1 VSATERRNGRGRGQ
15 RRAAQDGGQGPVRVA
30 LVDDAPEVRQS
41 LASALGQLSQIE
53 IVGHAADGVE
63 AIELVEREQPQVVI
77 MDLKMPRMD
86 GIKAT
91 RHVVSRLPDTAVL
104 VLSAYGD
111 ESLVIEALMA
121 GARGYLLKGTRAT
134 ELAEAIVSAAG
145 GQARIA
151 GPVTRPVLERLV
163 DALARERETR
173 QAAEEARLASERLS
187 QRQQQFVTMAA
198 HELRTPVTAL
208 IGSLATLERLLGGE
222 GRLDPAELD
231 LLFASSR
238 QARRL
243 SRLIEDL
250 TVVAENGSAGITV
263 KPKAVELEQA
273 ITGVV
278 GDLEHLGADRV
289 KITCAA
295 GLVAFTDPVRLAQ
308 VLTNLIRNALQYSPP
323 ETPVEAIASA
333 APRCLEIAV
342 ADRGPGIPEEEVE
355 HLFDRFGRES
365 YGPTTGLGVGLWT
378 VRELLNAMNG
388 KIEVERNQEG
398 GATFRIQIPAAEAP
412 QPRRKTVQSRGGRS
426 GSAEPKGKR

>member
-1 VSATERRNGRGRGQ
+1 MSATERRSRRGAGARRGG
-15 RRAAQDGGQGPVRVA
+15 QDGRRGPVRVA

-41 LASALGQLSQIE
+41 LASALGQLTQIE
-53 IVGHAADGVE
+53 IVGHAADGIE
-63 AIELVEREQPQVVI
+63 AIELVERERPQVVI

-91 RHVVSRLPDTAVL
+91 RHLVSRLPDTAVL

-173 QAAEEARLASERLS
+173 KAAEEARLKSEQLS
-187 QRQQQFVTMAA
+187 HRQQQFVTMAA

-208 IGSLATLERLLGGE
+208 IGSLATLERLLGSN
-222 GRLDPAELD
+222 RLDPAERE
-231 LLFASSR
+231 LLLASSR

-263 KPKAVELEQA
+263 NFRAVELEPA
-273 ITGVV
+273 IGAVV

-289 KITCAA
+289 KITNAP
-295 GLVAFTDPVRLAQ
+295 GLVAWTDPDRLAQ
-308 VLTNLIRNALQYSPP
+308 VLTNLIRNALQYAPP
-323 ETPVEAIASA
+323 DSPVEVIANA
-333 APRCLEIAV
+333 ATPATVEIAV
-342 ADRGPGIPEEEVE
+342 VDRGPGIPEDEVD
-355 HLFDRFGRES
+355 HLFERFGRE
-365 YGPTTGLGVGLWT
+365 GPGPATGLGVGLWT
-378 VRELLNAMNG
+378 VRELLNAMKG
-388 KIEVERNQEG
+388 SIEVERNPEG
-398 GATFRIQIPAAEAP
+398 GATFTISIPARE
-412 QPRRKTVQSRGGRS
+412 R
-426 GSAEPKGKR
+426 

>member
-1 VSATERRNGRGRGQ
+1 
-15 RRAAQDGGQGPVRVA
+15 VA

-41 LASALGQLSQIE
+41 LASALGQLTQIE

-63 AIELVEREQPQVVI
+63 AIELVERERPQVVI

-86 GIKAT
+86 GIAAT

-187 QRQQQFVTMAA
+187 HRQQQFVTMAA

-208 IGSLATLERLLGGE
+208 IGSLATLERLLGAS
-222 GRLDPAELD
+222 RLDPAELD
-231 LLFASSR
+231 LLVASSR

-263 KPKAVELEQA
+263 DPKVVELEQA
-273 ITGVV
+273 IGGVV

-289 KITCAA
+289 KITSAPE
-295 GLVAFTDPVRLAQ
+295 LVAWTDPDRLAQ

-323 ETPVEAIASA
+323 DSPVEVIATA
-333 APRCLEIAV
+333 AGETVEVAV
-342 ADRGPGIPEEEVE
+342 VDRGPGIPEDKVE
-355 HLFDRFGRES
+355 HLFERFGRE
-365 YGPTTGLGVGLWT
+365 GPAPATGLGVGLWT
-378 VRELLNAMNG
+378 VRELLNAMKG
-388 KIEVERNQEG
+388 TIEVDRNPEG
-398 GATFRIQIPAAEAP
+398 GATFTIAVPAPGAKAP
-412 QPRRKTVQSRGGRS
+412 KPPR
-426 GSAEPKGKR
+426 P

>member
-1 VSATERRNGRGRGQ
+1 MSATERR
-15 RRAAQDGGQGPVRVA
+15 RRRRPAHLDRPAVDSRSGPVKVV

-41 LASALGQLSQIE
+41 LANALGQLTEIE
-53 IVGHAADGVE
+53 IVGLAADGVE

-77 MDLKMPRMD
+77 MDLRMPRMD

-91 RHVVSRLPDTAVL
+91 RHVVTRLPETAVL

-134 ELAEAIVSAAG
+134 ELAEAIVSAAD

-173 QAAEEARLASERLS
+173 QAAEAARLASERLS

-208 IGSLATLERLLGGE
+208 IGSLATLERLLGLD
-222 GRLDPAELD
+222 RLAPGELD
-231 LLFASSR
+231 LLVASSR

-250 TVVAENGSAGITV
+250 TVVAEDGGRRITV
-263 KPKAVELEQA
+263 TPRAVGLAQA
-273 ITGVV
+273 IAGVV
-278 GDLEHLGADRV
+278 GDLEHIGAERV
-289 KITCAA
+289 KTTVTP
-295 GLVAFTDPVRLAQ
+295 GLRAWTDPDRLAQ
-308 VLTNLIRNALQYSPP
+308 VLTNLIRNALQYSPQDSL
-323 ETPVEAIASA
+323 VEVTA
-333 APRCLEIAV
+333 APARETVEIAV
-342 ADRGPGIPEEEVE
+342 ADRGPGIPEAEVE
-355 HLFDRFGRES
+355 HLFDRFGREGP
-365 YGPTTGLGVGLWT
+365 GPTTGLGVGLWT
-378 VRELLNAMNG
+378 VRELLNAMEG
-388 KIEVERNQEG
+388 TIEVERNAGG
-398 GATFRIQIPAAEAP
+398 GATFRIALPAPGGEGEGPEAA
-412 QPRRKTVQSRGGRS
+412 GAAG
-426 GSAEPKGKR
+426 

>member
-1 VSATERRNGRGRGQ
+1 MSATERRSRRGAGARRGQ
-15 RRAAQDGGQGPVRVA
+15 QDGRRGPVRVA

-41 LASALGQLSQIE
+41 LASALGQLTQIE
-53 IVGHAADGVE
+53 IVGHAADGIE
-63 AIELVEREQPQVVI
+63 AIELVERERPQVVI

-91 RHVVSRLPDTAVL
+91 RHLVSRLPDTAVL

-121 GARGYLLKGTRAT
+121 GARGYLLKGARAT

-173 QAAEEARLASERLS
+173 KAAEEARLKSDQLS
-187 QRQQQFVTMAA
+187 HRQQQFVTMAA

-208 IGSLATLERLLGGE
+208 IGSLATLERLLGSN
-222 GRLDPAELD
+222 RLDPAERE
-231 LLFASSR
+231 LLLASSR

-250 TVVAENGSAGITV
+250 TVVAENGGAGITV
-263 KPKAVELEQA
+263 NSRGVELEPA
-273 ITGVV
+273 IGGVV
-278 GDLEHLGADRV
+278 GDLGHLGADRV
-289 KITCAA
+289 KITNAP
-295 GLVAFTDPVRLAQ
+295 GLVAWTDPDRLAQ

-323 ETPVEAIASA
+323 DSPVEVIANA
-333 APRCLEIAV
+333 ATAATVEIAV
-342 ADRGPGIPEEEVE
+342 VDRGPGIPEDEVD
-355 HLFDRFGRES
+355 HLFDRFGRE
-365 YGPTTGLGVGLWT
+365 GPGPATGLGVGLWT
-378 VRELLNAMNG
+378 VRELLNAMKG
-388 KIEVERNQEG
+388 SIEVERNAEG
-398 GATFRIQIPAAEAP
+398 GATFTISIPAQA
-412 QPRRKTVQSRGGRS
+412 R
-426 GSAEPKGKR
+426 

>member
-1 VSATERRNGRGRGQ
+1 VSATERRSRGRQDSKRRGQ
-15 RRAAQDGGQGPVRVA
+15 HDGRRGPVPVRVA

-41 LASALGQLSQIE
+41 LASALGQLTQIE

-63 AIELVEREQPQVVI
+63 AIELVERERPQVVI

-91 RHVVSRLPDTAVL
+91 RHVLSKLPETAVL

-173 QAAEEARLASERLS
+173 QAAEEARLASERLHH
-187 QRQQQFVTMAA
+187 RQQQFVTMAA

-208 IGSLATLERLLGGE
+208 IGSLATLERLLGSS
-222 GRLDPAELD
+222 RLEPSELD
-231 LLFASSR
+231 LLVASSR

-250 TVVAENGSAGITV
+250 TVVAENGGAGITV
-263 KPKAVELEQA
+263 DSKEVELGPCVA
-273 ITGVV
+273 GVV

-289 KITCAA
+289 KITAPA
-295 GLVAFTDPVRLAQ
+295 GLVAWTDPDRLAQ
-308 VLTNLIRNALQYSPP
+308 VLTNLIRNALQYSPQDS
-323 ETPVEAIASA
+323 PVEVVANA
-333 APRCLEIAV
+333 AGDTVEVAV
-342 ADRGPGIPEEEVE
+342 VDRGPGIPEDEAE
-355 HLFDRFGRES
+355 HLFDRFGRE
-365 YGPTTGLGVGLWT
+365 GPGPATGLGVGLWT
-378 VRELLNAMNG
+378 VRELLNAMQG
-388 KIEVERNQEG
+388 TIEVERNPEG
-398 GATFRIQIPAAEAP
+398 GATFTIAIPAAK
-412 QPRRKTVQSRGGRS
+412 QR
-426 GSAEPKGKR
+426 

>member
-1 VSATERRNGRGRGQ
+1 
-15 RRAAQDGGQGPVRVA
+15 
-30 LVDDAPEVRQS
+30 
-41 LASALGQLSQIE
+41 
-53 IVGHAADGVE
+53 
-63 AIELVEREQPQVVI
+63 VVI

-86 GIKAT
+86 GIAAT
-91 RHVVSRLPDTAVL
+91 RHLISRLPDTAVL

-187 QRQQQFVTMAA
+187 HRQQQFVTMAA

-208 IGSLATLERLLGGE
+208 IGSLATLERLLGAS
-222 GRLDPAELD
+222 RLDPAELD
-231 LLFASSR
+231 LLVASSR

-263 KPKAVELEQA
+263 DPKVVELEQA
-273 ITGVV
+273 IGGVV

-289 KITCAA
+289 KITSAPE
-295 GLVAFTDPVRLAQ
+295 LVAWTDPDRLAQ

-323 ETPVEAIASA
+323 DSPVEVIATA
-333 APRCLEIAV
+333 AGETVEVAV
-342 ADRGPGIPEEEVE
+342 VDRGPGIPEDKVE
-355 HLFDRFGRES
+355 HLFERFGRE
-365 YGPTTGLGVGLWT
+365 GPAPATGLGVGLWT
-378 VRELLNAMNG
+378 VRELLNAMKG
-388 KIEVERNQEG
+388 TIEVDRNPEG
-398 GATFRIQIPAAEAP
+398 GATFTIAVPAPGAKAP
-412 QPRRKTVQSRGGRS
+412 KPPR
-426 GSAEPKGKR
+426 P

>member
-1 VSATERRNGRGRGQ
+1 VSATERRSRGR
-15 RRAAQDGGQGPVRVA
+15 QDGKRRGQPDGRRGPVRVA

-41 LASALGQLSQIE
+41 LASALGQLTQIE

-63 AIELVEREQPQVVI
+63 AIELVERERPQVVI

-91 RHVVSRLPDTAVL
+91 RHVLSRLPETAVL

-173 QAAEEARLASERLS
+173 QAAEEARFASERLS
-187 QRQQQFVTMAA
+187 HRQQQFVTMAA

-208 IGSLATLERLLGGE
+208 IGSLATLERLLGAN
-222 GRLDPAELD
+222 RLDPAELD
-231 LLFASSR
+231 LLVASSR

-263 KPKAVELEQA
+263 DSREVELEPCIA
-273 ITGVV
+273 GVV

-289 KITCAA
+289 KITAPP
-295 GLVAFTDPVRLAQ
+295 GLVAWTDPDRLAQ
-308 VLTNLIRNALQYSPP
+308 VLTNLIRNALQYSPQDS
-323 ETPVEAIASA
+323 PVEVIANA
-333 APRCLEIAV
+333 AGDTVEVAV
-342 ADRGPGIPEEEVE
+342 DDRGPGIPEDEVE
-355 HLFDRFGRES
+355 HLFDRFGRE
-365 YGPTTGLGVGLWT
+365 GPGPATGLGVGLWT
-378 VRELLNAMNG
+378 VRELLNAMKG
-388 KIEVERNQEG
+388 TIEVERNAEG
-398 GATFRIQIPAAEAP
+398 GATFTIAIPA
-412 QPRRKTVQSRGGRS
+412 
-426 GSAEPKGKR
+426 PKKP

>member
-1 VSATERRNGRGRGQ
+1 
-15 RRAAQDGGQGPVRVA
+15 VA

-41 LASALGQLSQIE
+41 LASALGQLTQIE

-63 AIELVEREQPQVVI
+63 AIELVERERPQVVI

-86 GIKAT
+86 GIAAT

-187 QRQQQFVTMAA
+187 HRQQQFVTMAA

-208 IGSLATLERLLGGE
+208 IGSLATLERLLGAS
-222 GRLDPAELD
+222 RLDPAELD
-231 LLFASSR
+231 LLVASSR

-263 KPKAVELEQA
+263 DPKVVELEQA
-273 ITGVV
+273 IGGVV

-289 KITCAA
+289 KITSAPE
-295 GLVAFTDPVRLAQ
+295 LVAWTDPDRLAQ

-323 ETPVEAIASA
+323 DSPVEVIATA
-333 APRCLEIAV
+333 AGETVEVAV
-342 ADRGPGIPEEEVE
+342 VDRGPGIPEDKVE
-355 HLFDRFGRES
+355 HLFERFGRE
-365 YGPTTGLGVGLWT
+365 GPGPATGLGVGLWT
-378 VRELLNAMNG
+378 VRELLNAMRG
-388 KIEVERNQEG
+388 TIEVDRNGEG
-398 GATFRIQIPAAEAP
+398 GATFTIAVPA
-412 QPRRKTVQSRGGRS
+412 
-426 GSAEPKGKR
+426 PKP

>member
-1 VSATERRNGRGRGQ
+1 MSSTERRGRRGSGQ
-15 RRAAQDGGQGPVRVA
+15 RRGQDGRRGPVRVA

-41 LASALGQLSQIE
+41 LASALGQLTQIE

-63 AIELVEREQPQVVI
+63 AIELVERERPQVVI

-173 QAAEEARLASERLS
+173 KAAEEARQKSEELS
-187 QRQQQFVTMAA
+187 HRQQQFVTMAA

-208 IGSLATLERLLGGE
+208 IGSLATLERLLGSN
-222 GRLDPAELD
+222 RLDPAELD
-231 LLFASSR
+231 LLVASSR

-250 TVVAENGSAGITV
+250 TVVAEKGGAGITV
-263 KPKAVELEQA
+263 DSREVELEAA
-273 ITGVV
+273 ISGVV

-289 KITCAA
+289 KITAPP
-295 GLVAFTDPVRLAQ
+295 GLVAWTDPDRLAQ
-308 VLTNLIRNALQYSPP
+308 VLTNLIRNALQYSPSDS
-323 ETPVEAIASA
+323 PVEVIATA
-333 APRCLEIAV
+333 AGETVEVAV
-342 ADRGPGIPEEEVE
+342 IDRGPGISEDEVE
-355 HLFDRFGRES
+355 HLFDRFGREGP
-365 YGPTTGLGVGLWT
+365 GPTTGLGVGLWT
-378 VRELLNAMNG
+378 VRELLDAMQG
-388 KIEVERNQEG
+388 AIEVERNAEG
-398 GATFRIQIPAAEAP
+398 GATFTIAIPAPE
-412 QPRRKTVQSRGGRS
+412 R
-426 GSAEPKGKR
+426 

>member
-1 VSATERRNGRGRGQ
+1 MSATERRNGRGRQ
-15 RRAAQDGGQGPVRVA
+15 RRAAQEGGPLPVRVA

-41 LASALGQLSQIE
+41 LASALGQLNQIE

-173 QAAEEARLASERLS
+173 QAAEEARQASDRLS

-208 IGSLATLERLLGGE
+208 IGSLATLERLLGGD

-263 KPKAVELEQA
+263 KPKTVELDQA
-273 ITGVV
+273 IAGVV

-289 KITCAA
+289 KITAPE

-323 ETPVEAIASA
+323 DSPVEVIASA
-333 APRCLEIAV
+333 GPRCVEIAV
-342 ADRGPGIPEEEVE
+342 ADRGPGIPEDEVE

-365 YGPTTGLGVGLWT
+365 YGPATGLGVGLWT
-378 VRELLNAMNG
+378 VRELLNAMKG
-388 KIEVERNQEG
+388 RIEVERNQDG
-398 GATFRIQIPAAEAP
+398 GATFRIEIPASEGS
-412 QPRRKTVQSRGGRS
+412 QPRRKGTQPRS
-426 GSAEPKGKR
+426 GPARSKGRR

>member
-1 VSATERRNGRGRGQ
+1 VSATERRSRGR
-15 RRAAQDGGQGPVRVA
+15 QDGKRRGQPDGRRGPVRVA

-41 LASALGQLSQIE
+41 LASALGQLTQIE

-63 AIELVEREQPQVVI
+63 AIELVERERPQVVI

-91 RHVVSRLPDTAVL
+91 RHVLSRLPDTAVL

-187 QRQQQFVTMAA
+187 HRQQQFVTMAA

-208 IGSLATLERLLGGE
+208 IGSLATLERLLGSN
-222 GRLDPAELD
+222 RLDPAELD
-231 LLFASSR
+231 LLVASSR

-263 KPKAVELEQA
+263 DSREVELEQA
-273 ITGVV
+273 ISGVV

-289 KITCAA
+289 KITSPP
-295 GLVAFTDPVRLAQ
+295 GLSAWTDPDRLAQ

-323 ETPVEAIASA
+323 DSPVEVIANA
-333 APRCLEIAV
+333 AGKRVEVAV
-342 ADRGPGIPEEEVE
+342 VDRGPGIPEDEVE
-355 HLFDRFGRES
+355 HLFDRFGRE
-365 YGPTTGLGVGLWT
+365 GPGPATGLGVGLWT
-378 VRELLNAMNG
+378 VRELLNAMRG
-388 KIEVERNQEG
+388 TIHVDRNTDG
-398 GATFRIQIPAAEAP
+398 GATFTIAIPAP
-412 QPRRKTVQSRGGRS
+412 SDR
-426 GSAEPKGKR
+426 

>member
-1 VSATERRNGRGRGQ
+1 
-15 RRAAQDGGQGPVRVA
+15 VA

-41 LASALGQLSQIE
+41 LASALGQLTQIE

-63 AIELVEREQPQVVI
+63 AIELVERERPQVVI

-86 GIKAT
+86 GIAAT

-187 QRQQQFVTMAA
+187 HRQQQFVTMAA

-208 IGSLATLERLLGGE
+208 IGSLATLERLLGAS
-222 GRLDPAELD
+222 RLDPAELD
-231 LLFASSR
+231 LLVASSR

-263 KPKAVELEQA
+263 DPKVVELEQA
-273 ITGVV
+273 IGGVV

-289 KITCAA
+289 KITSAPE
-295 GLVAFTDPVRLAQ
+295 LVAWTDPDRLAQ

-323 ETPVEAIASA
+323 DSPVEVIATA
-333 APRCLEIAV
+333 AGETVEVAV
-342 ADRGPGIPEEEVE
+342 VDRGPGIPEDKVE
-355 HLFDRFGRES
+355 HLFERFGRE
-365 YGPTTGLGVGLWT
+365 GPGPATGLGVGLWT
-378 VRELLNAMNG
+378 VRELLNAMRG
-388 KIEVERNQEG
+388 TIEVDRNGEG
-398 GATFRIQIPAAEAP
+398 GATFTIAVPAPKSKAP
-412 QPRRKTVQSRGGRS
+412 KP
-426 GSAEPKGKR
+426 PKP

>member
-1 VSATERRNGRGRGQ
+1 
-15 RRAAQDGGQGPVRVA
+15 VA

-41 LASALGQLSQIE
+41 LASALGQLTQIE

-63 AIELVEREQPQVVI
+63 AIELVERERPQVVI

-86 GIKAT
+86 GIAAT
-91 RHVVSRLPDTAVL
+91 RHLISRLPDTAVL

-187 QRQQQFVTMAA
+187 HRQQQFVTMAA

-208 IGSLATLERLLGGE
+208 IGSLATLERLLGAS
-222 GRLDPAELD
+222 RLDPAELD
-231 LLFASSR
+231 LLVASSR

-263 KPKAVELEQA
+263 DPKVVELEQA
-273 ITGVV
+273 IGGVV

-289 KITCAA
+289 KITSAPE
-295 GLVAFTDPVRLAQ
+295 LVAWTDPDRLAQ

-323 ETPVEAIASA
+323 DSPVEVIATA
-333 APRCLEIAV
+333 AGETVEVAV
-342 ADRGPGIPEEEVE
+342 VDRGPGIPEDKVE
-355 HLFDRFGRES
+355 HLFERFGRE
-365 YGPTTGLGVGLWT
+365 GPGPATGLGVGLWT
-378 VRELLNAMNG
+378 VRELLNAMRG
-388 KIEVERNQEG
+388 TIEVDRNGEG
-398 GATFRIQIPAAEAP
+398 GATFTIAVPAPKSKAP
-412 QPRRKTVQSRGGRS
+412 KP
-426 GSAEPKGKR
+426 PKP

>member
-1 VSATERRNGRGRGQ
+1 
-15 RRAAQDGGQGPVRVA
+15 VA

-41 LASALGQLSQIE
+41 LASALGQLTQIE

-63 AIELVEREQPQVVI
+63 AIELVERERPQVVI

-86 GIKAT
+86 GIAAT
-91 RHVVSRLPDTAVL
+91 RHLISRLPDTAVL

-187 QRQQQFVTMAA
+187 HRQQQFVTMAA

-208 IGSLATLERLLGGE
+208 IGSLATLERLLGAS
-222 GRLDPAELD
+222 RLDPAELD
-231 LLFASSR
+231 LLVASSR

-263 KPKAVELEQA
+263 DPKVVELEQA
-273 ITGVV
+273 IGGVV

-289 KITCAA
+289 KITSAPE
-295 GLVAFTDPVRLAQ
+295 LVAWTDPDRLAQ

-323 ETPVEAIASA
+323 DSPVEVIATA
-333 APRCLEIAV
+333 AGETVEVAV
-342 ADRGPGIPEEEVE
+342 VDRGPGIPEDKVE
-355 HLFDRFGRES
+355 HLFERFGRE
-365 YGPTTGLGVGLWT
+365 GPGPATGLGVGLWT
-378 VRELLNAMNG
+378 VRELLNAMRG
-388 KIEVERNQEG
+388 TIEVDRNGEG
-398 GATFRIQIPAAEAP
+398 GATFTIAVPAPGAKAP
-412 QPRRKTVQSRGGRS
+412 KPPR
-426 GSAEPKGKR
+426 P

>member
-1 VSATERRNGRGRGQ
+1 MSSSERRGRRGAANHRGQ
-15 RRAAQDGGQGPVRVA
+15 EQRDGRRPVPVRVA

-173 QAAEEARLASERLS
+173 QAAEEARVASEELN

-208 IGSLATLERLLGGE
+208 IGSLATLERLLGE
-222 GRLDPAELD
+222 DRLDPAELE
-231 LLFASSR
+231 LLVASSR

-250 TVVAENGSAGITV
+250 TVVAENGARGITV
-263 KPKAVELEQA
+263 NPRTVDLEQA
-273 ITGVV
+273 VTGVV

-289 KITCAA
+289 KITTAPK
-295 GLVAFTDPVRLAQ
+295 LVAWTDPDRLAQ

-323 ETPVEAIASA
+323 ETPVEVIASA
-333 APRCLEIAV
+333 AGEMVEIAV
-342 ADRGPGIPEEEVE
+342 ADRGPGIPDDQVE
-355 HLFDRFGRES
+355 HLFDRFGREGP
-365 YGPTTGLGVGLWT
+365 GPTTGLGVGLWT
-378 VRELLNAMNG
+378 VRELLNAMKG
-388 KIEVERNQEG
+388 TIEVERNPEG
-398 GATFRIQIPAAEAP
+398 GATFTIAIPAAK
-412 QPRRKTVQSRGGRS
+412 RR
-426 GSAEPKGKR
+426 